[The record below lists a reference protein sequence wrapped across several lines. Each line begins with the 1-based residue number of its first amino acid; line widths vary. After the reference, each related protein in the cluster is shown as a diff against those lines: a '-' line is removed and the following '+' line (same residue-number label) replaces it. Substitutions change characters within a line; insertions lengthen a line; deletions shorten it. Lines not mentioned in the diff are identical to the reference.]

1 MSDYDYDAQY
11 SALLVRFEDI
21 FKTSSDISV
30 ELLSVIKSNP
40 TAAGAEALAT
50 SVLDHAQASPQQ
62 VDTLVVAINNLL
74 NTLQAQSITITDED
88 GSDPFKDVFS
98 SQLSGFLNDRL
109 HETQL
114 HEPKQTLIAASNLTL
129 SAALF
134 SASATKNRLLQNHKA
149 TYAFARQGLQLPDA
163 TEEQERKEVV
173 ALGACLQLSIT
184 GAMMIEQWLGKSDG
198 QEAVV
203 QALKGLKA
211 RGVVTTSGGLHL
223 LDVSGSLFS
232 TISQV
237 HVHFHRKR
245 SKLLRAN
252 LPRIYLLPK
261 HGASYSL
268 RHKGLKVV
276 LLYCILSSPSM
287 RLSSKQST
295 CILAL
300 SCFPTTKAHHNLLSL
315 HFLSEIS
322 GRQKDIRISI
332 NGIVTQHGRKMGH
345 GGQRYYTQSHTRHV
359 SLYCN
364 LKYPGLADGS
374 AITNAVASYCL
385 GTS

>member
-1 MSDYDYDAQY
+1 MSDYDYDYNAQY

-21 FKTSSDISV
+21 FQSFKTSSDISV

-40 TAAGAEALAT
+40 TGAGAEALAT

-74 NTLQAQSITITDED
+74 DAVHAQSIAITDED
-88 GSDPFKDVFS
+88 GSGPFKDIFIS
-98 SQLSGFLNDRL
+98 RLAEFLNDYL
-109 HETQL
+109 QETQL
-114 HEPKQTLIAASNLTL
+114 HAPKRTAIAASNLTL
-129 SAALF
+129 LAALF
-134 SASATKNRLLQNHKA
+134 SASATKNRLLERHKG

-163 TEEQERKEVV
+163 IEEQERKEVV

-184 GAMMIEQWLGKSDG
+184 GATMMEQWLGKSDG

-203 QALKGLKA
+203 QALKGLKEH
-211 RGVVTTSGGLHL
+211 GVVTTSGGLHL

-237 HVHFHRKR
+237 HVHFHRKQ

-268 RHKGLKVV
+268 
-276 LLYCILSSPSM
+276 
-287 RLSSKQST
+287 T
-295 CILAL
+295 
-300 SCFPTTKAHHNLLSL
+300 
-315 HFLSEIS
+315 
-322 GRQKDIRISI
+322 
-332 NGIVTQHGRKMGH
+332 
-345 GGQRYYTQSHTRHV
+345 
-359 SLYCN
+359 
-364 LKYPGLADGS
+364 
-374 AITNAVASYCL
+374 
-385 GTS
+385 